1 MKLTKYVMNLRKV
14 YVINVCNKLEWVCKL
29 NTLLFLLEEMIAVL
43 IEIKP

>member
-1 MKLTKYVMNLRKV
+1 MKLTTYVMNLRKV
-14 YVINVCNKLEWVCKL
+14 YVINVCNKFEWVCKL